1 MMMKPKSDP
10 RAGVP
15 PPSIP
20 REIYQ
25 AGNPSAGN
33 ALELIHI
40 EKYFGLICA
49 LKDIN
54 LKVGRNEIVGLIGD
68 NGAGKS
74 TLLLHLNGILRT
86 DHQIRIFGLDITDN
100 NLPMIRSRVGL
111 VFQDPEHQLFMPTVF
126 DDVGFGPVNMGMK
139 KDDVIRSVQSALE
152 EVDMLSFAER
162 SSHHLSV
169 GEKKR
174 VAIATVLSMHPQIL
188 VLDEPSSNLDPKH
201 RRELINLLKKL
212 TLTKI
217 IATHD
222 LDLVSEICTR
232 VAILDKG
239 RIVAAGPAS
248 AILQNKP
255 LLARHDLD
263 YGA

>member
-1 MMMKPKSDP
+1 MSRYAVEIKDLNYSYPDGT
-10 RAGVP
+10 RAL
-15 PPSIP
+15 SH
-20 REIYQ
+20 
-25 AGNPSAGN
+25 
-33 ALELIHI
+33 LDL
-40 EKYFGLICA
+40 
-49 LKDIN
+49 DIFE
-54 LKVGRNEIVGLIGD
+54 GEAVGLIGP

-139 KDDVIRSVQSALE
+139 KDDVVRSVQSALE

-201 RRELINLLKKL
+201 RRELINLLRKL

>member
-1 MMMKPKSDP
+1 MARKAVEIKDLNYVYPDGT
-10 RAGVP
+10 RALSHLDLHVFEG
-15 PPSIP
+15 
-20 REIYQ
+20 E
-25 AGNPSAGN
+25 A
-33 ALELIHI
+33 
-40 EKYFGLICA
+40 
-49 LKDIN
+49 
-54 LKVGRNEIVGLIGD
+54 VGLIGP

-139 KDDVIRSVQSALE
+139 KDDVVRSVQSALE

-201 RRELINLLKKL
+201 RRELIHLLKKL